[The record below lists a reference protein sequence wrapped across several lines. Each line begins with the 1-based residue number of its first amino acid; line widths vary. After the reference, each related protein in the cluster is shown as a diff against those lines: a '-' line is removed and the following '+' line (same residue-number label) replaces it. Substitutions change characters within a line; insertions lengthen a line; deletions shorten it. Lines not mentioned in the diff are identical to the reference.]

1 MSRLIGWLL
10 LAFLLPA
17 TLVIVTAGT
26 AHSDGCIGASAG
38 QDVFNAV
45 ADCESSATAATA
57 ATQGAADVVTSGIT
71 HSYQPVCVRGEGITG
86 GDFYG
91 CGEQME
97 CGRGGRG
104 HLFTVF
110 AHHPDGTT
118 EALGSQCFQP
128 SEAPAAAATITAGD
142 VLRAFRRIPV
152 PASEVSIQPPGG
164 ETLVNLDT
172 IFSTEAD
179 PFTRTIGLLG
189 HRVEL
194 DITPA
199 EFRWVNG
206 DGTVQVTD
214 WAGKP
219 WTKGTPLHEF
229 ITHRYED
236 AAQTVQPRVDT
247 VWTARYRVNGG
258 AWQDVGGTVTIT
270 GEPFD
275 LTVLSAEPHLSG

>member
-1 MSRLIGWLL
+1 MTPALRAIITLILVSGSLMGL
-10 LAFLLPA
+10 TLP
-17 TLVIVTAGT
+17 GT
-26 AHSDGCIGASAG
+26 ADGACQGGAEESQEGFLAQLECAPEAQIQEVSSGSVSTGGSTYSYTPACI
-38 QDVFNAV
+38 
-45 ADCESSATAATA
+45 
-57 ATQGAADVVTSGIT
+57 
-71 HSYQPVCVRGEGITG
+71 RGEGISG
-86 GDFYG
+86 ERYYG
-91 CGEQME
+91 CGEQLE
-97 CGRGGRG
+97 CGRRG
-104 HLFTVF
+104 HVFNVF
-110 AHHPDGTT
+110 AHHPNGTT

-142 VLRAFRRIPV
+142 VLRALRRIPV
-152 PASEVSIQPPGG
+152 PSSEVSIQPPGG

-179 PFTRTIGLLG
+179 SFTRTIGLLG

-194 DITPA
+194 DITPS

-219 WTKGTPLHEF
+219 WVQGTPLHEF

-247 VWTARYRVNGG
+247 TWTARYRVNGG